1 MNFTE
6 KENLMMRVNHIITS
20 RMNRDS
26 HILGCDMRR
35 QSVIQQINREVNKL
49 INNETIGEN

>member
-1 MNFTE
+1 MNLSE
-6 KENLMMRVNHIITS
+6 KEILMMRVNHIITS
-20 RMNRDS
+20 RMNRYS

-49 INNETIGEN
+49 IDENTE

>member
-1 MNFTE
+1 MNLSE
-6 KENLMMRVNHIITS
+6 KEILMMRVNHIITS
-20 RMNRDS
+20 RMNRYS

-49 INNETIGEN
+49 INGGCNE